1 VDTYKTYKAVFESS
15 PDAIIISDQMG
26 NIVLANYQAEM
37 LFGYSRVELL
47 GREVE
52 MLIPEKFHTVH
63 KGHRDRYIVRPIMR
77 EMGYGLPLLARKK
90 NGMEFPVEISL
101 SPIDLPNGKL
111 VAAAIRDVTVKKQME
126 FLIRESESKLRG
138 ILDNMLEGVMVI
150 GYDWCYQYV
159 NDALVKQSKYSRE
172 ELIGYS
178 LMAKYPC
185 IEDTELF
192 TAFERS
198 MRGRIVQQVETEFV
212 FPDKTKGWFEFR
224 IEPVPEGIFVL
235 SIDITQRKK
244 AEILLA
250 RSEQGYRQLVQNISD
265 AIIVD
270 DIQGKIIFANDRFRE
285 LFGVTETDIE
295 NMMLEDYVAPAYR
308 STLRNFHDRRV
319 AGEEVPNLFEYE
331 GQVKDGQ
338 TIWLE
343 VQVSTV
349 IEEGHVIGSQSAI
362 RDITDRKKTELK
374 LAEQTVTTQRINQE
388 LEQFTYMV
396 SHDLQEPLRMITGFL
411 NLLEEESSEL
421 TDPSAREYIHFAVDG
436 AARMKMMIQDLLKY
450 SRLDSTKEDLEL
462 VDIKK
467 VVNEVLDVLQNNI
480 KESGAKVVVQS
491 LPTIR
496 TNPTLFH
503 QIMLNLLS
511 NAIKYRS
518 DDQPQIEVGCK
529 YENNH
534 WVFYVNDNG
543 VGIDPKHFEKI
554 FIVFHR
560 LHSKTQYP
568 GTGIGLAICKKI
580 VEKLGGTIWVDS
592 QSKTGSTFYFS
603 LPDTQLNN
611 ALL

>member
-1 VDTYKTYKAVFESS
+1 
-15 PDAIIISDQMG
+15 
-26 NIVLANYQAEM
+26 
-37 LFGYSRVELL
+37 
-47 GREVE
+47 
-52 MLIPEKFHTVH
+52 
-63 KGHRDRYIVRPIMR
+63 
-77 EMGYGLPLLARKK
+77 
-90 NGMEFPVEISL
+90 
-101 SPIDLPNGKL
+101 
-111 VAAAIRDVTVKKQME
+111 
-126 FLIRESESKLRG
+126 
-138 ILDNMLEGVMVI
+138 
-150 GYDWCYQYV
+150 
-159 NDALVKQSKYSRE
+159 
-172 ELIGYS
+172 
-178 LMAKYPC
+178 
-185 IEDTELF
+185 
-192 TAFERS
+192 
-198 MRGRIVQQVETEFV
+198 
-212 FPDKTKGWFEFR
+212 
-224 IEPVPEGIFVL
+224 
-235 SIDITQRKK
+235 
-244 AEILLA
+244 
-250 RSEQGYRQLVQNISD
+250 
-265 AIIVD
+265 
-270 DIQGKIIFANDRFRE
+270 
-285 LFGVTETDIE
+285 
-295 NMMLEDYVAPAYR
+295 MMLEDYVAPAYR

-411 NLLEEESSEL
+411 NLLEEESREL

-511 NAIKYRS
+511 NAIKYRG

-554 FIVFHR
+554 FIVFQR

-592 QSKTGSTFYFS
+592 QPKTGSAFYFS